1 MACIRIVRPGLLT
14 TVQDEGRVGY
24 GHLGVPKC
32 GALDAYALRWAQRLA
47 GEGRESPALEVTL
60 LGPTIEI
67 VGETSAGLAGADLG
81 ASLNGVPWP
90 PGEGRHLRAGDVIA
104 FSGPREGLRA
114 YLAFRGGVEAG
125 LVLGSRSTDLQSG
138 IGGFHG
144 RPLRAGDVLSV
155 GEGCEPL
162 RRAPVPTMR
171 GGDVVRVM
179 AGPRDGLFPG
189 DALTLL
195 TRAPYTVKT
204 ESDRVGMRLQGE
216 PIPKAPGSILSEG
229 MPLGAIQVPP
239 SGQPIVL
246 LHARGT
252 VGGYPV
258 LATVISADLPVL
270 AQRKPGEGVR
280 FTLVDLWTAREAL
293 RAQSALLEMP
303 LVDRT

>member
-24 GHLGVPKC
+24 GHLGVPRC

-47 GEGRESPALEVTL
+47 GEGRGSAVLEVTL

-67 VGETSAGLAGADLG
+67 LGETSAGLAGADLG
-81 ASLNGVPWP
+81 ASLNGAPWL
-90 PGEGRHLRAGDVIA
+90 PGEGRNLCQGDVIG
-104 FSGPREGLRA
+104 FRGPRDGLRA
-114 YLAFRGGVEAG
+114 YLAFRGGVEAD

-144 RPLRAGDVLSV
+144 RPLRAGDVLTV
-155 GEGCEPL
+155 GEGQVSL
-162 RRAPVPTMR
+162 RRAPLPTMR
-171 GGDVVRVM
+171 GGDVVRVI
-179 AGPRDGLFPG
+179 AGPRDGMFPE
-189 DALTLL
+189 DALKLL
-195 TRAPYTVKT
+195 AAAPYAVTT

-216 PIPKAPGSILSEG
+216 PIPKAPASILSEG
-229 MPLGAIQVPP
+229 MPLGAVQVPP

-258 LATVISADLPVL
+258 LATVITADLPVL
-270 AQRKPGEGVR
+270 AQRKPGEDLR
-280 FTLVDLWTAREAL
+280 FSVVDLPAARKAL
-293 RAQSALLEMP
+293 REQSALLEIP
-303 LVDRT
+303 LEGM